1 MLLKACSK
9 CDPCKKF
16 KKSNKRQIR
25 MKEKIAD
32 TPAEIALTW
41 R

>member
-25 MKEKIAD
+25 MKEKIAN
-32 TPAEIALTW
+32 TPAELNATLS
-41 R
+41 